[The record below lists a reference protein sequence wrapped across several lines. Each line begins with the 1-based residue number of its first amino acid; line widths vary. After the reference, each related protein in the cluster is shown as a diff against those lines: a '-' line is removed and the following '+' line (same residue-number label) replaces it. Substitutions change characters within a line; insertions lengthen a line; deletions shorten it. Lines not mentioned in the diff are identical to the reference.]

1 MTSFEK
7 SFNNIRLYNLVKL
20 SEKML
25 FDIPLVL
32 KLVANNRHSQNRTRV
47 IEWMKKVTFFLQHT
61 LFGVWKN
68 YFSIFLFDLQTFGVH
83 FRDERDASI
92 QIFDKVLLLTFA
104 EDERKINDVNFLF
117 HLAAASIIIACK
129 LSDGNSHVSEVGIY
143 NQHCRL
149 LPLLIVSMITSISQ
163 AYFSGQLNV
172 QVLRNFEREILAT
185 SRCSISTQCT
195 PINFAR
201 CLMKINPVGENVDQ
215 VMDTV
220 DTLLSEFWEG
230 HTLSLFLSYIH

>member
-7 SFNNIRLYNLVKL
+7 SFNNILLYNLVKL

-47 IEWMKKVTFFLQHT
+47 IEWMKKVTFFFATYIVEEFFL
-61 LFGVWKN
+61 
-68 YFSIFLFDLQTFGVH
+68 IFLFDLQTFGVH

-92 QIFDKVLLLTFA
+92 QIFDKVLLLTLA

-143 NQHCRL
+143 NQHCQL